1 MWIVSCLEKKNK
13 ILLATD
19 VSVSVNM
26 STYSVLFPEISRQR
40 KSLLDNTRSLGIL
53 SMRRA
58 APNLKLDRCST
69 LSNFCTDA
77 LLTRYAGDKF
87 ERSQHAYRTQRAQ
100 IHIQVY
106 ALRERRDDP
115 APKTHTPATLYY
127 LLLYYTNTHAT
138 LKYLDYGH

>member
-1 MWIVSCLEKKNK
+1 MEI
-13 ILLATD
+13 
-19 VSVSVNM
+19 
-26 STYSVLFPEISRQR
+26 PEDSP
-40 KSLLDNTRSLGIL
+40 SS
-53 SMRRA
+53 RRA
-58 APNLKLDRCST
+58 APNLKVDRCST

>member
-1 MWIVSCLEKKNK
+1 
-13 ILLATD
+13 
-19 VSVSVNM
+19 VNT
-26 STYSVLFPEISRQR
+26 STYFVLFPEISRQR
-40 KSLLDNTRSLGIL
+40 KSLLDNRRFLWIL
-53 SMRRA
+53 SLRRA
-58 APNLKLDRCST
+58 APNFLNST
-69 LSNFCTDA
+69 DARRISNFCTDA

>member
-1 MWIVSCLEKKNK
+1 MNTSIY
-13 ILLATD
+13 LARYFL
-19 VSVSVNM
+19 S
-26 STYSVLFPEISRQR
+26 FRGISWQR
-40 KSLLDNTRSLGIL
+40 ERIPDNARSLYVWIFPL
-53 SMRRA
+53 RRA
-58 APNLKLDRCST
+58 TSSLKAST
-69 LSNFCTDA
+69 DARRFSNFCADA

-87 ERSQHAYRTQRAQ
+87 ERSQHAYRAQRAQ

-115 APKTHTPATLYY
+115 VPKTHTPATLYY

>member
-1 MWIVSCLEKKNK
+1 MWGISGDFVTTKETLPTMRRVS
-13 ILLATD
+13 A
-19 VSVSVNM
+19 
-26 STYSVLFPEISRQR
+26 
-40 KSLLDNTRSLGIL
+40 GIL
-53 SMRRA
+53 SLHRA
-58 APNLKLDRCST
+58 QPPSFEAPST

-127 LLLYYTNTHAT
+127 LLLYYTNAHAT

>member
-1 MWIVSCLEKKNK
+1 MDCVAFRKKNK
-13 ILLATD
+13 ILLALE
-19 VSVSVNM
+19 M
-26 STYSVLFPEISRQR
+26 YSWCEYEYLFRAISGDFAATKEPSRQHEIPAD
-40 KSLLDNTRSLGIL
+40 SLVAS
-53 SMRRA
+53 SS
-58 APNLKLDRCST
+58 PEFLKLDRCST

-138 LKYLDYGH
+138 LK

>member
-1 MWIVSCLEKKNK
+1 MQRRYECGRSFCALISGEAQQNFASDVTLPTTLRVDAVTNVVNG
-13 ILLATD
+13 IYNAT
-19 VSVSVNM
+19 N
-26 STYSVLFPEISRQR
+26 
-40 KSLLDNTRSLGIL
+40 
-53 SMRRA
+53 
-58 APNLKLDRCST
+58 ST
-69 LSNFCTDA
+69 LPGLFLGTAAAASRRLSAIASATFPFSTDA

-115 APKTHTPATLYY
+115 APKHTHPATLYY

-138 LKYLDYGH
+138 

>member
-1 MWIVSCLEKKNK
+1 MN
-13 ILLATD
+13 T
-19 VSVSVNM
+19 
-26 STYSVLFPEISRQR
+26 STYFVLFPEISRQR
-40 KSLLDNTRSLGIL
+40 KSLLDNRRFLWIL
-53 SMRRA
+53 SLRRA
-58 APNLKLDRCST
+58 APNFLNST
-69 LSNFCTDA
+69 DARRISNFCTDA